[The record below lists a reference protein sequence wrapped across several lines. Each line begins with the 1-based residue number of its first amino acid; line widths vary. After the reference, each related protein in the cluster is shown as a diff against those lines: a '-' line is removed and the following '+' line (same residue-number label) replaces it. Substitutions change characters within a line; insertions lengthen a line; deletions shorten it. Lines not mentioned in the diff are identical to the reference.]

1 MIRLDKFVADATE
14 LSRKEVQRAA
24 RQGFITVNGD
34 IQKNPSIKIHPDDE
48 VIVSGELVSLATPR
62 YFALN
67 KPQGYVC
74 ANQDSEH
81 PTVLELIDEPR
92 KSLLQ
97 ICGRLDIDTTGL
109 VLISDDGQWNHKVTS
124 PNKGQGKCYYVC
136 LASDISD
143 EALEQ
148 LRQGVRLQGE
158 PKACKPAIVERLYSN
173 EVLITVSE
181 GRYHQIK
188 RMFGAVDNRVTELHR
203 KSVGSV
209 EVGELELG
217 EYREL
222 SPEEASSF

>member
-1 MIRLDKFVADATE
+1 MIRLDKFIADATE

-24 RQGFITVNGD
+24 RQGFVKVNGAV
-34 IQKNPSIKIHPDDE
+34 QKNPSIKINESDD
-48 VIVSGELVSLATPR
+48 VIISGEPVSAARLR

-136 LASDISD
+136 LAADISD
-143 EALEQ
+143 EAIEQ
-148 LRQGVRLQGE
+148 LREGIRLQGE

-188 RMFGAVDNRVTELHR
+188 RMFGAVENRVTELHR
-203 KSVGSV
+203 KSVGNV
-209 EVGELELG
+209 EIGDLDLG
-217 EYREL
+217 CYREL
-222 SPEEASSF
+222 SPEEAASF